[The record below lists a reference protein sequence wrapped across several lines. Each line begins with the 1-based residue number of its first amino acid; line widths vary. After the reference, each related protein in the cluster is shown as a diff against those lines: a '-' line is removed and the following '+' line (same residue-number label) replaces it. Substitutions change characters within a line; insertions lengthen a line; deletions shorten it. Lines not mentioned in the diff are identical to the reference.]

1 MKNRIYIVYWNCDVL
16 KRAKK
21 ITSINQ
27 EACFMTE
34 QFFAFFQKMAF
45 SQMTL
50 GNVFMLAI
58 AGVLIYVAVK
68 KDAEPLLL
76 IPIAFGI
83 VFSNVPPI
91 ATGILNP
98 PQTFPNGTFIPGG
111 FMYYIKKGLDWG
123 VYPPLIFLGIGALT
137 DFSFMISYPITIF
150 LGGAAQVGI
159 FITFMI
165 SRLFGFTLKQAASIG
180 IIGGADGPTSIY
192 VSTKFAP
199 ELLSI
204 IAIAAYSYIALIPIL
219 QPPVSKLLTTKEE
232 RLIRMKPPRRV
243 SKTEKI
249 IFSLITT
256 LVTALIVPQS
266 LTLVGPLMFGNLLR
280 EVGNVKRLV
289 EAASKYILDTTT
301 ILLCLSVGASARAD
315 IFLTP
320 QSLLVFGMG
329 AFAFVSALSCGIL
342 FAKLMNLFLKDKIN
356 PLIGAAGVSA
366 VPDSA
371 RVAQKIAQEEDPTN
385 FILMHA
391 MSPNVAGV
399 IGSAVA
405 AGVFLAIFG

>member
-1 MKNRIYIVYWNCDVL
+1 
-16 KRAKK
+16 
-21 ITSINQ
+21 
-27 EACFMTE
+27 
-34 QFFAFFQKMAF
+34 
-45 SQMTL
+45 
-50 GNVFMLAI
+50 
-58 AGVLIYVAVK
+58 
-68 KDAEPLLL
+68 
-76 IPIAFGI
+76 
-83 VFSNVPPI
+83 
-91 ATGILNP
+91 
-98 PQTFPNGTFIPGG
+98 
-111 FMYYIKKGLDWG
+111 MYYIKKGLDYG

-137 DFSFMISYPITIF
+137 DFSFMLSYPVTIF
-150 LGGAAQVGI
+150 LGGAAQIGI
-159 FITFMI
+159 FLTFLLA
-165 SRLFGFTLKQAASIG
+165 RFFGFTFKQAASIG

-192 VSTKFAP
+192 VATKFSP

-219 QPPVSKLLTTKEE
+219 QPPVSKLLTTSEE
-232 RLIRMKPPRRV
+232 RKIRMKPPRKV
-243 SKTEKI
+243 SKAEKI
-249 IFSLITT
+249 IFSIVTT

-289 EAASKYILDTTT
+289 EAASRYVLDTTT
-301 ILLCLSVGASARAD
+301 IFLCLSVGASARAD
-315 IFLTP
+315 IFLKP
-320 QSLLVFGMG
+320 QSLLVFAMG
-329 AFAFVSALSCGIL
+329 AFAFISALASGIL
-342 FAKLMNLFLKDKIN
+342 FAKLMNLFLKEKIN

>member
-1 MKNRIYIVYWNCDVL
+1 MLEEFFTFL
-16 KRAKK
+16 K
-21 ITSINQ
+21 T
-27 EACFMTE
+27 T
-34 QFFAFFQKMAF
+34 AF

-50 GNVFMLAI
+50 GNIFMIAI
-58 AGVLIYVAVK
+58 AGALIYVAVK

-83 VFSNVPPI
+83 ILSNIPPI

-98 PQTFPNGTFIPGG
+98 PQTFTDGRFIPGG
-111 FMYYIKKGLDWG
+111 FMYYIKKGLDLG
-123 VYPPLIFLGIGALT
+123 IYPPLIFLGIGALT
-137 DFSFMISYPITIF
+137 DFSFMLSYPITIF
-150 LGGAAQVGI
+150 LGGAAQIGI
-159 FITFMI
+159 FITFLLA
-165 SRLFGFTLKQAASIG
+165 RAFGFTLKQAASIG

-192 VSTKFAP
+192 ISTKFAP

-219 QPPVSKLLTTKEE
+219 QPPVSKLLTTRKE
-232 RLIRMKPPRRV
+232 RLIRMKAPRKV
-243 SKTEKI
+243 SKAEKI
-249 IFSLITT
+249 VFSIITT

-329 AFAFVSALSCGIL
+329 AFAFISALASGIL
-342 FAKLMNLFLKDKIN
+342 FAKLLNLFLKDKIN

-371 RVAQKIAQEEDPTN
+371 RVAQKVAQEEDPTN

-405 AGVFLAIFG
+405 AGVFLAIFGR

>member
-1 MKNRIYIVYWNCDVL
+1 ML
-16 KRAKK
+16 
-21 ITSINQ
+21 
-27 EACFMTE
+27 E
-34 QFFAFFQKMAF
+34 QFLAFFGKMAF
-45 SQMTL
+45 SQMTI
-50 GNVFMLAI
+50 GNVFMLLI
-58 AGVLIYVAVK
+58 AGILIYVAVK

-83 VFSNVPPI
+83 VLANIPPL
-91 ATGILNP
+91 ATGILTP
-98 PQTFPNGTFIPGG
+98 PQTFPDGRFIPGG

-150 LGGAAQVGI
+150 LGGAAQIGI
-159 FITFMI
+159 FVTFLLA
-165 SRLFGFTLKQAASIG
+165 RAFGFTLKQAASIG

-192 VSTKFAP
+192 VATKFAP

-249 IFSLITT
+249 VFSIITT
-256 LVTALIVPQS
+256 LVTALLVPQS

-315 IFLTP
+315 IFLKP

-329 AFAFVSALSCGIL
+329 AFAFISALASGIL

-371 RVAQKIAQEEDPTN
+371 RVAQKIAQEVDPTN

-405 AGVFLAIFG
+405 AGVFLAVFR

>member
-1 MKNRIYIVYWNCDVL
+1 ML
-16 KRAKK
+16 
-21 ITSINQ
+21 
-27 EACFMTE
+27 E
-34 QFFAFFQKMAF
+34 QFLLFFQKMAF
-45 SQMTL
+45 SQMTF
-50 GNVFMLAI
+50 GNIFMLLI
-58 AGVLIYVAVK
+58 AGILIYVAVK

-83 VFSNVPPI
+83 VLSNIPPL
-91 ATGILNP
+91 ATGILNS
-98 PQTFPNGTFIPGG
+98 PQTFPDGRFIPGG

-150 LGGAAQVGI
+150 LGGAAQIGI
-159 FITFMI
+159 FLTFI
-165 SRLFGFTLKQAASIG
+165 LARAFGFTFKQAASIG

-192 VSTKFAP
+192 VATKFSP

-219 QPPVSKLLTTKEE
+219 QPPVSKLLTTKKE
-232 RLIRMKPPRRV
+232 RLIRMKPPRKV
-243 SKTEKI
+243 SKTERI
-249 IFSLITT
+249 LFSLITT
-256 LVTALIVPQS
+256 LVTALIVPRS

-301 ILLCLSVGASARAD
+301 ILLSLSVGASARAD
-315 IFLTP
+315 IFLKP

-329 AFAFVSALSCGIL
+329 AFAFVSALASGIL
-342 FAKLMNLFLKDKIN
+342 FAKLMNIFMKDKIN

-366 VPDSA
+366 VPNSA
-371 RVAQKIAQEEDPTN
+371 RVAQKIAQEENPTN

-405 AGVFLAIFG
+405 AGVFFAIFG